1 MNEQDKKQGKQL
13 TEVEVDNLSGEKKII
28 IKIMI
33 AKISGK
39 KKRKQGLRRG
49 KECLTKIWK
58 SYRTNR
64 DK

>member
-13 TEVEVDNLSGEKKII
+13 TEVEVDNLSGKKKII

-33 AKISGK
+33 SKISGK
-39 KKRKQGLRRG
+39 KKRNQGLRRG

>member
-13 TEVEVDNLSGEKKII
+13 TEVEVDNLSGKKIII

-39 KKRKQGLRRG
+39 KKRKQG
-49 KECLTKIWK
+49 
-58 SYRTNR
+58 
-64 DK
+64 